1 MTEQLTE
8 QVTGSA
14 HESHQ
19 LLPLKRANAAL
30 RALFIGD
37 ALAMPVHWYYNPQ
50 DIDQA
55 FPGGIRKL
63 EAPPRYHPS
72 SIMALHST
80 QQGGRG
86 SQASGSSTRSRE
98 VVGDIILKGKRQFW
112 GQPNMHYHHR
122 LQAGDN
128 TLNAHCTRLLMR
140 TLVATKGGYDPEQFL
155 QAYIAFMTADEP
167 QHPDTYAESYHR
179 AFFANYAQGK
189 APADC
194 AGTTHD
200 TPSIGGLVMIAP
212 LAISALLAGTPVSE
226 VQVLC
231 RQHLYLTHPDADLAR
246 VCADYVA
253 LINAL
258 LFRDS
263 VSAGATI
270 VVEAAGKILGVSI
283 KSLLGQIQHDSDVVG
298 SHFSTAC
305 YISGSWPSVMF
316 LAGKYVDDPRAGL
329 LSNTNLGGDNV
340 HRGAVLG
347 VLLGLASDTS
357 VSQWFGQLTDRKAI
371 DMEIQALLPQA
382 S

>member
-1 MTEQLTE
+1 MTE
-8 QVTGSA
+8 SIR
-14 HESHQ
+14 ESDQ
-19 LLPLKRANAAL
+19 RLLHKRANAAL
-30 RALFIGD
+30 RSLFIGD

-50 DIDQA
+50 DIEQA

-63 EAPPRYHPS
+63 EAAPRYHPS

-86 SQASGSSTRSRE
+86 RQGAGPATGRRE
-98 VVGDIILKGKRQFW
+98 VVGNIILKGKRQFW
-112 GQPNMHYHHR
+112 GQANMHYHQR

-140 TLVATKGGYDPEQFL
+140 TLAAAADGAYDPNDFL

-194 AGTTHD
+194 AGVTHD
-200 TPSIGGLVMIAP
+200 TPSVGGLVMIAP
-212 LAISALLAGTPVSE
+212 LAISALLADVS
-226 VQVLC
+226 VSDVKLRC

-246 VCADYVA
+246 VCDDYVS

-263 VSAGATI
+263 TAAGATI
-270 VVEAAGKILGVSI
+270 LVEAAGKILGVSI
-283 KSLLGQIQHDSDVVG
+283 QSLLGQIQHDSDVVG

-316 LAGKYVDDPRAGL
+316 LAGKYVDEPRSGL

-347 VLLGLASDTS
+347 VLLGLATDTC
-357 VSQWFGQLTDRKAI
+357 VSEWFGQLKDRKAI
-371 DMEIQALLPQA
+371 DSEIQGLLERVK
-382 S
+382 

>member
-1 MTEQLTE
+1 MTE
-8 QVTGSA
+8 SIR
-14 HESHQ
+14 ESDQPILH
-19 LLPLKRANAAL
+19 KRANAAL
-30 RALFIGD
+30 RSLFIGD

-50 DIDQA
+50 DIEQA

-63 EAPPRYHPS
+63 EAAPRHHPS

-86 SQASGSSTRSRE
+86 QQGAGPATGRRE

-112 GQPNMHYHHR
+112 GQANMHYHQR

-140 TLVATKGGYDPEQFL
+140 TLTAAAGVYDAEEFL
-155 QAYIAFMTADEP
+155 QAYVAFMTSAEP

-179 AFFANYAQGK
+179 AFFANFAQGK
-189 APADC
+189 APAQC
-194 AGTTHD
+194 AGVTHD
-200 TPSIGGLVMIAP
+200 TPSIGGLVMIGP
-212 LAISALLAGTPVSE
+212 LAISTLLAATPLAE
-226 VQVLC
+226 VKLLC

-246 VCADYVA
+246 VCDDYVG
-253 LINAL
+253 LIDAL
-258 LFRDS
+258 LFRDPATS
-263 VSAGATI
+263 GAEI
-270 VVEAAGKILGVSI
+270 LVAAAGKILGVSI

-298 SHFSTAC
+298 AHFSTAC

-340 HRGAVLG
+340 HRCAVLG
-347 VLLGLASDTS
+347 ILLGLASDSS
-357 VSQWFGQLTDRKAI
+357 VSEWFGQLKDRKAI
-371 DMEIQALLPQA
+371 DDEIEGLLSSSVKKA
-382 S
+382 GV